1 MSKWGNFL
9 RGLKIGAQIAT
20 MAGEKGVKLKGIPLD
35 KFVTA
40 GEKVIEDV
48 KALKPPV
55 PPKPAA

>member
-20 MAGEKGVKLKGIPLD
+20 AAGEHGVKLKGIPLD

-40 GEKVIEDV
+40 GEAIIKDA
-48 KALKPPV
+48 KAIKPTKPPTE
-55 PPKPAA
+55 